1 MLPSVGFRY
10 LQILKLK
17 VYIFL
22 MLSLCIPL
30 HGTIWTKGANIFSCK
45 VLFACSEGVKPPMYF
60 FLCKIC
66 EINPLT
72 CVFVSTGGIVNVMP
86 LLFSQISH
94 NKTQVSLLL
103 WSILHHLLIRRTC
116 VVMFLHGFTE
126 KDCNIS
132 QPSFNSSQAAQDRQA
147 GPVEQ
152 FSDRTVVVLGG
163 SCC

>member
-72 CVFVSTGGIVNVMP
+72 CAFVSTGGIVNVMP

-103 WSILHHLLIRRTC
+103 WSILHHLLIWRTC
-116 VVMFLHGFTE
+116 VVMLLHGFTE
-126 KDCNIS
+126 KDCKIS
-132 QPSFNSSQAAQDRQA
+132 QPAFNSSQAGQDRQA